1 VTSPLSFGQLSIWRS
16 IETNPLV
23 DGIRSQLTSVEP
35 LPPGVTE
42 RQVRAAVETLWR
54 RHESLRTTFE
64 GTGHDVRQVLHPA
77 PEDVVE
83 IRALDTIEDLG
94 PCARELFARP
104 FTLSKEFGWRIR
116 LLTVADGTSAVAISV
131 HHILADGW
139 SLRLLLAEFDLLLTD
154 PAARSR
160 LASPAPGPAALARQQ
175 HSDGWAARRSSARDY
190 WNRLTD
196 DFPPSGRDTG
206 PPGERLRGSI
216 DLSGVSGVV
225 ADLVDRNRVSA
236 QTVILAL
243 FALGVMATTGRE
255 RIVVHL
261 MVANRHRPDWHEL
274 VTSMNQIIPAG
285 IVVTEAD
292 TFPCLLRQ
300 VETAGMAAM
309 RNGCHDVDDAASI
322 TGRPPGSVV
331 DHVLN
336 YMLPTWP
343 RHPRRDDRAPLNLG
357 PSTRPAIAGIY
368 GVLAREET
376 PVLDLHVDSNL
387 YPEHRLRG
395 FLRGTEETLRLLDTQ
410 PERTVAELIARY

>member
-1 VTSPLSFGQLSIWRS
+1 MSDPLSFGQLSIWRS

-23 DGIRSQLTSVEP
+23 DGIRSQLTSLEP

-42 RQVRAAVETLWR
+42 RQVRVAVETLWR

-64 GTGHDVRQVLHPA
+64 GAGPDVRQVLHPA

-83 IRALDTIEDLG
+83 VRALNTAEELG
-94 PCARELFARP
+94 PCVEELFTRP
-104 FTLSKEFGWRIR
+104 FALSKEFGWQVR
-116 LLTVADGTSAVAISV
+116 LLAAADGTSAVAISV

-139 SLRLLLAEFDLLLTD
+139 SLRLLLAEFDQLLTD

-175 HSDGWAARRSSARDY
+175 HSDGWAARRSSARDH
-190 WNRLTD
+190 WTRLTD
-196 DFPPSGRDTG
+196 DFPLRERETG
-206 PPGERLRGSI
+206 EPGERIRGSI
-216 DLSGVSGVV
+216 DLSAVSGVV
-225 ADLVDRNRVSA
+225 SGLVDRYRISA
-236 QTVILAL
+236 QTVVLAL
-243 FALGVMATTGRE
+243 FALGVTAATGRE

-292 TFPCLLRQ
+292 TFLDLLRQ
-300 VETAGMAAM
+300 AESAGMAAM
-309 RNGCHDVDDAASI
+309 RNGCHDVDEAAAI

-343 RHPRRDDRAPLNLG
+343 RHPRRDDPAPLSVG

-368 GVLAREET
+368 GVLARAVT
-376 PVLDLHVDSNL
+376 PVLDLNVDSNL
-387 YPEHRLRG
+387 YPEDRLRG
-395 FLRGTEETLRLLDTQ
+395 FLRGTEQTLRLLDTE
-410 PERTVAELIARY
+410 PELPVGDLIALY